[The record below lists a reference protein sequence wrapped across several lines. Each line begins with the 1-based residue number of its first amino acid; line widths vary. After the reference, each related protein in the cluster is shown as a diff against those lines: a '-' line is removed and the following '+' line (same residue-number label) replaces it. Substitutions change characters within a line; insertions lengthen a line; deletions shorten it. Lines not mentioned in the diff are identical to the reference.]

1 MGLGSQVPNGNLYH
15 RAITKQDNMDSQRI
29 CVALSKES
37 MWFISAPNSR
47 TYLNLGIINLVVN
60 KDKGYRLKEKSEVWT
75 HWAKSSWLSSKLT
88 LTVQSP
94 CFTVCSTVGRQYLI
108 VFPCGYQGT
117 QSKKKNIYGDDII
130 PRKDSPQKPEIFN
143 PLVKN
148 TKTSSP
154 KHHDLI
160 RNFIQLFHLVTPS
173 QGEKEQSYFSQ
184 IWMTDTP
191 QAAASDISLGNWNFS
206 KKLESV
212 LPSGLS
218 CIFYFHR
225 INILLPS
232 TVILFSFLCFFFL
245 YYYMFFFFFLET

>member
-1 MGLGSQVPNGNLYH
+1 MDPLGQVFLALLQTHLNSLVSMFYCLFHSRKAISH
-15 RAITKQDNMDSQRI
+15 RI
-29 CVALSKES
+29 S
-37 MWFISAPNSR
+37 MWVSGNI
-47 TYLNLGIINLVVN
+47 
-60 KDKGYRLKEKSEVWT
+60 E
-75 HWAKSSWLSSKLT
+75 
-88 LTVQSP
+88 Q
-94 CFTVCSTVGRQYLI
+94 
-108 VFPCGYQGT
+108 
-117 QSKKKNIYGDDII
+117 KKNIYGDDII

-173 QGEKEQSYFSQ
+173 QGEKGQSYFSQ

-245 YYYMFFFFFLET
+245 YYYIFFIFRNIRRLSLGKYMHKMEVKRTPALHVYCRPCNSQTPVYKTPRFLI